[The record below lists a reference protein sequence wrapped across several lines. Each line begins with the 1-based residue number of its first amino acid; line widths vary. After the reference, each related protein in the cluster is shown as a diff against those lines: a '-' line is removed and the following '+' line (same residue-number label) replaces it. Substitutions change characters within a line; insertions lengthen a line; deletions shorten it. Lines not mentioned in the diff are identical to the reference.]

1 MLGAAAQKIGH
12 DEAGIG
18 SRRPGLDPGDDA
30 LGPAP
35 ALSGIV
41 ELREAAPLAVRG
53 RRLEA
58 FGGALLQRRD
68 MAGERCVGSQ
78 TEDPIHPVGAAPV
91 EHLRTGIMAV
101 AAQEDL
107 DLGPQRADGAD

>member
-1 MLGAAAQKIGH
+1 MFGAAARKIGH
-12 DEAGIG
+12 DEAGIA
-18 SRRPGLDPGDDA
+18 SLRPGLDPGDDA

-68 MAGERCVGSQ
+68 MAGEHCVGS
-78 TEDPIHPVGAAPV
+78 EAKDPIHPVGAAPI
-91 EHLRTGIMAV
+91 EHFRTGIMAV
-101 AAQEDL
+101 GAQ
-107 DLGPQRADGAD
+107 